1 MASVAGVYIARPA
14 STGPQHRVVVGHQ
27 LFGIDASVRA
37 FADRLAAEG
46 CLVAVPDLYH
56 RSAPGVE
63 LPQDDEG
70 RARGF
75 ELLHGLDRDEVVAD
89 VAAAVDVL
97 GGDPAGVGMVGLSIG
112 GHAAYLA
119 AARLGLAA
127 AAVLYPG
134 WLTGTQ
140 IPMSRPEPTVTLTPA
155 ITGRLLFLV
164 GGADH
169 VVPPGDVAT
178 VAAALR
184 DSGVRHEVV
193 VYPDT
198 PHAFLL
204 PGPPT
209 YRPEPA
215 ADAWR
220 RVLELITAS

>member
-1 MASVAGVYIARPA
+1 MYIARPPSGA
-14 STGPQHRVVVGHQ
+14 SHRVVLGHQ
-27 LFGIDASVRA
+27 LFGVDAGIRA
-37 FADRLAAEG
+37 FADRLAAAG
-46 CLVAVPDLYH
+46 CLVAVPDLFH
-56 RSAPGVE
+56 RTAPGVE
-63 LPQDDEG
+63 LAQDDAG

-75 ELLHGLDRDEVVAD
+75 ELLRALDRDEVVQD

-97 GGDPAGVGMVGLSIG
+97 SGDPGQVSMVGLSIG
-112 GHAAYLA
+112 GHVAYLA

-127 AAVLYPG
+127 TAVLYPG
-134 WLTGTQ
+134 WLTGTEFAL
-140 IPMSRPEPTVTLTPA
+140 SRPEPTVTLTPD

-169 VVPPGDVAT
+169 VVPPADVDT
-178 VAAALR
+178 VGAALR
-184 DSGVRHEVV
+184 GAGVRHEIV

-209 YRPEPA
+209 FRPAPA

-220 RVLELITAS
+220 RVLELITS

>member
-1 MASVAGVYIARPA
+1 MAGVYIARPPSGA
-14 STGPQHRVVVGHQ
+14 SHRVVLGHQ
-27 LFGIDASVRA
+27 LFGVDAGIRA
-37 FADRLAAEG
+37 FADRLAAAG
-46 CLVAVPDLYH
+46 CLVAVPDLFH
-56 RSAPGVE
+56 RTAPGVE
-63 LPQDDEG
+63 LAQDDAG

-75 ELLHGLDRDEVVAD
+75 ELLRALDRDEVVQD

-97 GGDPAGVGMVGLSIG
+97 SGDPGQVSMVGLSIG
-112 GHAAYLA
+112 GHVAYLA

-127 AAVLYPG
+127 TAVLYPG
-134 WLTGTQ
+134 WLTGTEFAL
-140 IPMSRPEPTVTLTPA
+140 SRPEPTVTLTPD

-169 VVPPGDVAT
+169 VVPPADVDT
-178 VAAALR
+178 VGAALR
-184 DSGVRHEVV
+184 GAGVRHEIV

-209 YRPEPA
+209 FRPAPA

-220 RVLELITAS
+220 RVLELITS